1 MILLHRM
8 NQKPVYVN
16 PDLVRHLESAPDTV
30 ITFID
35 GTTLMV
41 QESPDMVVLQIVEFK
56 GQIQKK
62 ILVSENIV
70 AISDEIIKR
79 QD

>member
-16 PDLVRHLESAPDTV
+16 PDLMRHLESTPDTV
-30 ITFID
+30 ITFAD

-41 QESPDMVVLQIVEFK
+41 RESPDTVISQIVEFK

-62 ILVSENIV
+62 LFEMEKLVDVSGQKTKI
-70 AISDEIIKR
+70 
-79 QD
+79 